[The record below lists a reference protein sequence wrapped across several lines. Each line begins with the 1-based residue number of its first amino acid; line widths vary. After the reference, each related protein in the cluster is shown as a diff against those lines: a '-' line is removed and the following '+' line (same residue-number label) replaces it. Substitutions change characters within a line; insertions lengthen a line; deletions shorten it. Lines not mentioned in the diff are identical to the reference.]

1 MRGGR
6 IAPETVVIPRA
17 GAVLLRPEGTGDF
30 CSADGDGCPVL
41 VEWGDRGPRVIV
53 WADINQ
59 EDPTVGCARCGALV
73 DEREC
78 IPAPGDDGGDLC
90 AACQ

>member
-59 EDPTVGCARCGALV
+59 EDPTHMIDLEEAL
-73 DEREC
+73 ESKREC